1 MNPFSLSLRRLR
13 AVCAARVSSARVA
26 PSRAGGALAFTVA
39 VGVIA
44 CGDSPDNTALT
55 TPEAGAP
62 AFVGPVPGAFDA
74 GVVLPGSGVA
84 PGQVYTLDSGFSVGS
99 FGGANGQ
106 FGGTNPGAGGAA
118 AIGGLTAGGLPVNG
132 GATGGTAPIG
142 GLAGLLGGTA
152 GLGGFTAGAGAAAGG
167 GFGGI
172 PGFTGGGGGAAMPVM
187 PLDPSVKQPP
197 ESKLPKVTGTCP
209 ALNSGY
215 ATVNGTTVQLS
226 VGSKPG
232 PVLFY
237 WHGTGGSPSEVEQ
250 GVPGATS
257 AVRSNGGLVA
267 SFGDTNGKGDLTGNA
282 VWYTG
287 DIESADQILAC
298 AIQKGIVDTGRI
310 YTAGYSAG
318 GLQAGTMLLQRSQYI
333 AAAIVYSGGPPLG
346 GLVPG
351 GTSFSDPSHIP
362 AMIGAHG
369 AQGSDWLVLDFY
381 DGTNLLGD
389 TVKKAGG
396 YAMDCD
402 DGGDHAIA
410 WISTRA
416 GVGGQAMKFF
426 QDHPYNTKPSPYAG
440 AVPAGYPR
448 YCKNK

>member
-1 MNPFSLSLRRLR
+1 
-13 AVCAARVSSARVA
+13 
-26 PSRAGGALAFTVA
+26 
-39 VGVIA
+39 
-44 CGDSPDNTALT
+44 
-55 TPEAGAP
+55 
-62 AFVGPVPGAFDA
+62 
-74 GVVLPGSGVA
+74 
-84 PGQVYTLDSGFSVGS
+84 
-99 FGGANGQ
+99 
-106 FGGTNPGAGGAA
+106 
-118 AIGGLTAGGLPVNG
+118 
-132 GATGGTAPIG
+132 
-142 GLAGLLGGTA
+142 
-152 GLGGFTAGAGAAAGG
+152 
-167 GFGGI
+167 
-172 PGFTGGGGGAAMPVM
+172 
-187 PLDPSVKQPP
+187 
-197 ESKLPKVTGTCP
+197 
-209 ALNSGY
+209 
-215 ATVNGTTVQLS
+215 
-226 VGSKPG
+226 
-232 PVLFY
+232 VLFY

-257 AVRSNGGLVA
+257 GVRSNGGLVA
-267 SFGDTNGKGDLTGNA
+267 SFGDTNGKGDNTGNL

-298 AIQKGIVDTGRI
+298 AIQKGVVDTGRI

-351 GTSFSDPSHIP
+351 GTNFSDPSHIP

-369 AQGSDWLVLDFY
+369 AQGSDWLALDFY

-416 GVGGQAMKFF
+416 GVGGQAMKFL
-426 QDHPYNTKPSPYAG
+426 QDHPYNTKPSPYAS
-440 AVPAGYPR
+440 AVPAGFPR